1 MMPLYHRG
9 SDIPTT
15 LFSGTEG
22 VSIIAMGTF
31 VDDKIKLTYQD
42 YRHFPDDG
50 RRHEIIDG
58 EHYVS
63 PSPSTNHQNASRH
76 IQFALYEQIERSGR
90 GHVFN
95 APMDLELAPVDVV
108 QPDLIV
114 VLDEQRHIVLPSRI
128 RGVPDLLVE
137 ILSPSTS
144 ERDQTLK
151 RKLYE
156 SHGVPEYWIVDVDEQ
171 VVHRFILDKGR
182 YGEAEDFHDTITFA
196 GATVDLTD
204 VWRRV

>member
-1 MMPLYHRG
+1 
-9 SDIPTT
+9 
-15 LFSGTEG
+15 
-22 VSIIAMGTF
+22 MGTF